1 MLMYLAKLVRVMPKI
16 SSRREVIYRKANAVT
31 WPFNRTEGKVRL
43 STAPRQSLPD
53 STRHFNERALA
64 NKIKINLIRLA
75 RHFSRS
81 VSVRHTR
88 TEKCRAAL
96 GSFEAVFSYL
106 IQGKAHQVSG
116 YIPHNLCLCRSFS
129 RNSRRINAREK

>member
-88 TEKCRAAL
+88 AEKEMP
-96 GSFEAVFSYL
+96 SS
-106 IQGKAHQVSG
+106 
-116 YIPHNLCLCRSFS
+116 S
-129 RNSRRINAREK
+129 RQLRGCFLLSDTRQSSPGFGLHSA